1 MAESGQ
7 NLGKCEVL
15 ECPGGEVHGAATFCR
30 LVGAAVKRV
39 EDPSP
44 ASVPSWT
51 EMTVAS
57 VVAVLGLVLSASP
70 QEQVAAYEAA
80 GNDAGALAWA
90 EWWAQNE
97 PRSPYGHLEAAR
109 LGLKQGTRLEMV
121 DWHLRWAYALA
132 PDNPR
137 GLHLWGVLEEERGD
151 IQGAREAQ
159 RKAIALRSDY
169 VEAHRR
175 LAALAQ
181 RAGDWGEAEKELR
194 WLIGAGDGD
203 TGLKLQLAGVQ
214 EKSGQVPQ
222 AEKTLTELHKA
233 QPKNAV
239 VTRALADFYG
249 RTNRQKQATALMK
262 TLEPQKKAMRS
273 LSASR
278 H

>member
-1 MAESGQ
+1 MT
-7 NLGKCEVL
+7 
-15 ECPGGEVHGAATFCR
+15 AAS
-30 LVGAAVKRV
+30 AV
-39 EDPSP
+39 
-44 ASVPSWT
+44 
-51 EMTVAS
+51 
-57 VVAVLGLVLSASP
+57 VLGLLLTATP
-70 QEQVAAYEAA
+70 QENIAANEAA

-97 PRSPYGHLEAAR
+97 PRSPYAHLEAGR
-109 LGLKQGTRLEMV
+109 LGLKLGTRLEMV

-137 GLHLWGVLEEERGD
+137 GVHLWGVLEEERGD

-159 RKAIALRSDY
+159 RKAIALRADY
-169 VEAHRR
+169 IEAHRR

-181 RAGDWGEAEKELR
+181 HAGDWGEADQELR
-194 WLIGAGDGD
+194 DLIGAGDGD

-214 EKSGQVPQ
+214 EKLGQVSQ
-222 AEKTLTELHKA
+222 AEKTLSDLHKA

-249 RTNRQKQATALMK
+249 RTGRQKQATALLK